1 MTYNITYSFLDKD
14 KKEIIK
20 FENQACFGNVDNHY
34 SKYKNNVYFKY
45 KYKNAVYFKYI
56 VNSRLSLE
64 DSIKYIQFL
73 NSIKWFYS
81 INVNQFRKDQS
92 YIFKIKDKDSFKTFA
107 TLTALRYLDEN
118 HIAVKHI
125 LKNLNNKKIS
135 KMKLLLYFGSK
146 YTTNTGHA
154 LNKSPKIAEEFFKF
168 KLKKYKTVK
177 DDLVVKS
184 GKLNDFFSTP
194 SVYWSPQP
202 EVSTA
207 IENYYGLK

>member
-1 MTYNITYSFLDKD
+1 MAYNITYSFLDKD
-14 KKEIIK
+14 KKEIK
-20 FENQACFGNVDNHY
+20 EYTAQACFGFTNFQYTKHKDAI
-34 SKYKNNVYFKY
+34 YFKY
-45 KYKNAVYFKYI
+45 T
-56 VNSRLSLE
+56 VNSKLSLE
-64 DSIKYIQFL
+64 NSIKYIQFL

-92 YIFKIKDKDSFKTFA
+92 YIFKIKSKDSFKTFA

-118 HIAVKHI
+118 YNAVLHI
-125 LKNLNNKKIS
+125 LENLDNKKIS
-135 KMKLLLYFGSK
+135 KMKLLLYFGSR
-146 YTTNTGHA
+146 YTTNTGHT

-194 SVYWSPQP
+194 RVYWGHAP
-202 EVSTA
+202 EVSNA
-207 IENYYGLK
+207 IKNYYGLK